1 MEIKIRRIEEKDFD
15 KVELLLKEVKE
26 LHRDLRPDIFSPKE
40 TKYSKEEIKDIM
52 ESNDKGIFVAVN
64 TSDEVVGYTFFEIH
78 IPTSD
83 QLVHNKTLYI
93 DDLCIDENYRGNGI
107 GTKLYENALKYAK
120 EIGCYNLTLNVWY
133 DNKNALN
140 FYKKIG
146 LTPQKIEMEKII
158 K

>member
-1 MEIKIRRIEEKDFD
+1 MEIKIRKAEEKDIE
-15 KVELLLKEVKE
+15 KVEILLKEVKE
-26 LHRDLRPDIFSPKE
+26 LHRDLRPDIFSPKT
-40 TKYSKEEIKDIM
+40 TKYTKEEVREIM
-52 ESNDKGIFVAVN
+52 NSDDKGIFVAVN
-64 TSDEVVGYTFFEIH
+64 EDDEVVGYTFYEIH

-93 DDLCIDENYRGNGI
+93 DDLCIDSNFRGNGI
-107 GTKLYENALKYAK
+107 GTKLYEHTLKYAK
-120 EIGCYNLTLNVWY
+120 EIDCYNLTLNVWY

-146 LTPQKIEMEKII
+146 LTPQKIEMEKIL

>member
-1 MEIKIRRIEEKDFD
+1 MEIKIRRVEEKDFS
-15 KVELLLKEVKE
+15 KVEELLKEVKT
-26 LHRDLRPDIFSPKE
+26 LHRNLRPDIFSPKE
-40 TKYSKEEIKDIM
+40 TKYSKEEIKEIM
-52 ESNDKGIFVAVN
+52 NSENRGIFVAVN
-64 TSDEVVGYTFFEIH
+64 ENDEVVGYTIYEIH

-93 DDLCIDENYRGNGI
+93 DDLCIDSKCRGNGI

-120 EIGCYNLTLNVWY
+120 EINCYNLTLNVWY

-146 LTPQKIEMEKII
+146 LTPQKIEMEKIL

>member
-1 MEIKIRRIEEKDFD
+1 MCCFGKR
-15 KVELLLKEVKE
+15 
-26 LHRDLRPDIFSPKE
+26 
-40 TKYSKEEIKDIM
+40 
-52 ESNDKGIFVAVN
+52 
-64 TSDEVVGYTFFEIH
+64 EVVGYTFFEIH

-107 GTKLYENALKYAK
+107 GTKLYENTLKYAK